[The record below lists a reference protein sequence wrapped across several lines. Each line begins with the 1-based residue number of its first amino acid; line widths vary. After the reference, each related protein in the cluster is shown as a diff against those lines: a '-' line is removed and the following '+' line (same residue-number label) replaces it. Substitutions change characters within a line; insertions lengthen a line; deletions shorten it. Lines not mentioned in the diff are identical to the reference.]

1 MMVRFIALLGL
12 LASAISFAQ
21 TPPPKPGRKTTAK
34 KSDTIQWP
42 IQSLSVEGNRNFTSQ
57 QIIAVAGLKVGQIA
71 AKADFDAAR
80 DRLVATGC
88 FETVGYKFASSKDS
102 SGYAATFQVAEVSP
116 LYPVQFEGLPAK
128 PADISA
134 WLQSKDPMFAPKLP
148 PTAEVLTRYTRLVQ
162 DYLDSK
168 NQSEKVLGKLMPIGV
183 NDFAIVFRSARALP
197 TIAQVKFTG
206 NQALATTLLQNK
218 LAEVAFGFPYTETGF
233 RTLLDNAIRPLYD
246 AHGRVRVTFTK
257 ITTERAI
264 DVNGIAVT
272 VAVDEGPEFK
282 LGEVKFS
289 GNYAAKSTELLKVG
303 KFQTGEV
310 ANFEGVYQGVD
321 RIKKRMLRQGYLRAQ
336 TSIERAIHDKTKVVD
351 LTVRID
357 EGPQFTLGKLT
368 IEGLDLNGE
377 AAVKKLWGLQPGK
390 PFDADYPDYF
400 LNRVRE
406 EGLFENL
413 RKTKAVTK
421 MDEQNHLVDVT
432 LQFG

>member
-1 MMVRFIALLGL
+1 MLRFIALL
-12 LASAISFAQ
+12 AIVAAAPGFGQ
-21 TPPPKPGRKTTAK
+21 TPAPKTGRKAPAK
-34 KSDTIQWP
+34 KAETTQWP
-42 IQSLSVEGNRNFTSQ
+42 IQSLSVEGNRNFTTQ
-57 QIIAVAGLKVGQIA
+57 QILAVAGLKVGQVA
-71 AKADFDAAR
+71 GKPEFDAAR

-88 FETVGYKFASSKDS
+88 FETVGYRFAPSKDS

-128 PADISA
+128 PAEIAA

-148 PTAEVLTRYTRLVQ
+148 PTAELLTRYTRLVQ
-162 DYLDSK
+162 EFLDSTH
-168 NQSEKVLGKLMPIGV
+168 QDEKVLGKLTPIGV

-206 NQALATTLLQNK
+206 NQALPTTLLQNK
-218 LAEVAFGFPYTETGF
+218 LAEVAFGFPYTEAGF

-246 AHGRVRVTFTK
+246 AHGRVRVAFTK
-257 ITTERAI
+257 ITTERAV
-264 DVNGIAVT
+264 DVNGIAIT

-282 LGEVKFS
+282 LGEVKFA
-289 GNYAAKSTELLKVG
+289 GNYAARSAELLKIG
-303 KFQTGEV
+303 KFQTGDV

-321 RIKKRMLRQGYLRAQ
+321 RIKKRMQRLGYLRAQ
-336 TSIERAIHDKTKVVD
+336 TSIERAIHDKTKIVD
-351 LTVRID
+351 LTIRIND
-357 EGPQFTLGKLT
+357 GPQFSFGKLT

-377 AAVKKLWGLQPGK
+377 AAIKKLWGLQPGK

-406 EGLFENL
+406 QGLFENL
-413 RKTKAVTK
+413 HKTKALTK
-421 MDEQNHLVDVT
+421 MDEQNHQVDVT

>member
-12 LASAISFAQ
+12 LALAPGFSQ
-21 TPPPKPGRKTTAK
+21 TPAPKTGRKAAAK
-34 KSDTIQWP
+34 KPEATEWP
-42 IQSLSVEGNRNFTSQ
+42 IQSLSIEGNKNFTSQ
-57 QIIAVAGLKVGQIA
+57 QILAVAGLKIGQLA
-71 AKADFDAAR
+71 GKAQFDVAR

-88 FETVGYKFASSKDS
+88 FETVGYRFAPSKDS
-102 SGYAATFQVAEVSP
+102 SGYAASFQVTEVSP

-128 PADISA
+128 PAEIAA
-134 WLQSKDPMFAPKLP
+134 WLHSKDPMFAPKLP
-148 PTAEVLTRYTRLVQ
+148 PTAELLTRYTRLVQ
-162 DYLDSK
+162 DFLDSR

-183 NDFAIVFRSARALP
+183 SDFAIVFRSARALP

-206 NQALATTLLQNK
+206 NQALPATLLQNK
-218 LAEVAFGFPYTETGF
+218 LAEVAFGFPYTEASF

-246 AHGRVRVTFTK
+246 AQGRVRVTFPK
-257 ITTERAI
+257 ITTDRAI
-264 DVNGIAVT
+264 DVNGLAIT

-282 LGEVKFS
+282 LGEVKFA
-289 GNYAAKSTELLKVG
+289 GNYAAKSTELLKIG
-303 KFQTGEV
+303 KFQTGGV

-321 RIKKRMLRQGYLRAQ
+321 RIKKRMQRLGYLRAD
-336 TSIERAIHDKTKVVD
+336 TNIERAIHDKTKIVD
-351 LTVRID
+351 LTIRID
-357 EGPQFTLGKLT
+357 EGPQFSFGKLI

-377 AAVKKLWGLQPGK
+377 AAIKKLWGLKPGK
-390 PFDADYPDYF
+390 PFDADYPDFF

-413 RKTKAVTK
+413 HKTKAVTK

>member
-1 MMVRFIALLGL
+1 MLRFIALLSL
-12 LASAISFAQ
+12 LAAITSLAQ
-21 TPPPKPGRKTTAK
+21 TPAPKTSRKAAARKPEAT
-34 KSDTIQWP
+34 QWP
-42 IQSLSVEGNRNFTSQ
+42 IQSLSVEGNKNFTSQ
-57 QIIAVAGLKVGQIA
+57 QILAVAGLKIGQVA
-71 AKADFDAAR
+71 GKAEFDAAR

-88 FETVGYKFASSKDS
+88 FETVGYKFAPSKDS
-102 SGYAATFQVAEVSP
+102 TGYAASFQVAEVSP

-128 PADISA
+128 PAEIA
-134 WLQSKDPMFAPKLP
+134 AYLQSKDPMFAPKLP
-148 PTAEVLTRYTRLVQ
+148 PTAELLARYTHLVQ
-162 DYLDSK
+162 DFLDSR

-206 NQALATTLLQNK
+206 NQALPTTLLQNK
-218 LAEVAFGFPYTETGF
+218 LAEVAFGFPYTEAGF

-246 AHGRVRVTFTK
+246 ARGRVRVTFPK

-264 DVNGIAVT
+264 DVNGLAIT
-272 VAVDEGPEFK
+272 VNVDEGPEFK
-282 LGEVKFS
+282 LGEVKFA
-289 GNYAAKSTELLKVG
+289 GNYAAKSAELLKIG

-321 RIKKRMLRQGYLRAQ
+321 RIKKRMQRLGYLRAD
-336 TSIERAIHDKTKVVD
+336 TNIERAIHDKTKMVD

-357 EGPQFTLGKLT
+357 EGPQFSFGKLT

-377 AAVKKLWGLQPGK
+377 AAIKKLWGLQPGK
-390 PFDADYPDYF
+390 PFDADYPDFF

-413 RKTKAVTK
+413 HKTKAVTK

>member
-12 LASAISFAQ
+12 MAAATAFAQ
-21 TPPPKPGRKTTAK
+21 TAAPKPGRKAAAK
-34 KSDTIQWP
+34 KADALQWP
-42 IQSLSVEGNRNFTSQ
+42 IESLSVEGNRNFTSQ
-57 QIIAVAGLKVGQIA
+57 QILAVAGLKVGQVA
-71 AKADFDAAR
+71 GKADFDAAR

-88 FETVGYKFASSKDS
+88 FETVGYKFAASKDS
-102 SGYAATFQVAEVSP
+102 SAYVASFQVVEVSP

-128 PADISA
+128 PAEIAA

-148 PTAEVLTRYTRLVQ
+148 PTAELLTRYTKLVQ

-168 NQSEKVLGKLMPIGV
+168 NQDEKVLGKLMPVGV

-206 NQALATTLLQNK
+206 NQALPTTLLQNK
-218 LAEVAFGFPYTETGF
+218 LAEVAFGFPYTEAGF

-246 AHGRVRVTFTK
+246 AHGRVRVVFTK
-257 ITTERAI
+257 ITTERAV
-264 DVNGIAVT
+264 DVNGIAIT

-282 LGEVKFS
+282 LGQVKFT
-289 GNYAAKSTELLKVG
+289 GNYASKSTELLKIG

-310 ANFEGVYQGVD
+310 ANFEGVYQGLE

-336 TSIERAIHDKTKVVD
+336 TSIERTIHDKTKMVD
-351 LTVRID
+351 LTIRID
-357 EGPQFTLGKLT
+357 EGPQFSFGKLA

-406 EGLFENL
+406 QGLFENL
-413 RKTKAVTK
+413 HKTKAVTK
-421 MDEQNHLVDVT
+421 MDEQNHQVDVT